1 MRVAAV
7 PGRDGAG
14 YLLIEVG
21 RSERRPHR
29 CEFGEKQY
37 FKRVGD
43 SSIAMEHYDI
53 EDSFK
58 RMTIPK
64 LTAHFKLQ
72 EGGSAGGGAE
82 GPYKVLIIR
91 ILLENDLLVTA
102 SHPKGGG

>member
-1 MRVAAV
+1 M

-43 SSIAMEHYDI
+43 SSIAM
-53 EDSFK
+53 
-58 RMTIPK
+58 
-64 LTAHFKLQ
+64 
-72 EGGSAGGGAE
+72 
-82 GPYKVLIIR
+82 
-91 ILLENDLLVTA
+91 
-102 SHPKGGG
+102 